1 MPSLSLY
8 GRIARDWLEEHDPKE
23 FQRLRKS
30 GQLNAHLVKLQKK
43 VADQVQRVENQLFD
57 QEPPPKNDYLKAV
70 QRHQW
75 ARSAAEELVLHDLFP
90 ALPPPDEREPPSP
103 LAALIET

>member
-30 GQLNAHLVKLQKK
+30 GQLNAHLLKLQEK
-43 VADQVQRVENQLFD
+43 VSDQVYRVRLELL
-57 QEPPPKNDYLKAV
+57 EKKPPPDDYLKAV
-70 QRHQW
+70 QHHRW
-75 ARSAAEELVLHDLFP
+75 ALSTAEELVLHDLFP
-90 ALPPPDEREPPSP
+90 ALPPPDEREPAGPP
-103 LAALIET
+103 AALIE